1 MFIPTRFKK
10 DTHDSVQPDAHLPL
24 AQIKLHNNSSDKK
37 RKSTCSRQDTHD
49 SVRPDAQL
57 TIRKSICKTVRHV
70 HHATTL
76 VQSETHVMACQS
88 RCARAFVVCGRAVVC
103 VLYLRVRHD
112 AWACGYMLSACQ
124 SRCARFFGLRESPA
138 VCVVC
143 WLQAKHHVRVC
154 VSVSIIMCMF
164 LAAHARKSVRQSSR
178 SSAKTNVNH
187 MKSAVVD
194 IVLGSHDSVTST
206 SWTRPCLRP
215 STAQRCKKDAA
226 WALPCRTSVSS
237 TLLPPRAAITV
248 EDSARNVENH

>member
-1 MFIPTRFKK
+1 M
-10 DTHDSVQPDAHLPL
+10 
-24 AQIKLHNNSSDKK
+24 
-37 RKSTCSRQDTHD
+37 
-49 SVRPDAQL
+49 
-57 TIRKSICKTVRHV
+57 
-70 HHATTL
+70 
-76 VQSETHVMACQS
+76 
-88 RCARAFVVCGRAVVC
+88 C

-112 AWACGYMLSACQ
+112 AWACGDACALSLCVSFTMCVNLRVSPVVCVCYMLSACQ

-154 VSVSIIMCMF
+154 VSVSIRMCMF